1 MGYEYT
7 PPFVGAVFVK
17 PESEIQKDM
26 RSLEPLLDQQTI
38 LGTHAPAY
46 GTLDRSYLDQH
57 VAAILWLLCLIA
69 HACLHTSMGTSVA
82 TSGETAITSLCW
94 ASVVEA

>member
-57 VAAILWLLCLIA
+57 VGSHSLASLLNRTRVLA
-69 HACLHTSMGTSVA
+69 HIHGHIRGDFGRDGNQFIVLGVRR
-82 TSGETAITSLCW
+82 
-94 ASVVEA
+94 